1 MKTSY
6 SFPSSLRFTDAQT
19 GKEKTLKS
27 NEELKSTQD
36 SVLFSKQIDTL
47 VDNQITLFEANE
59 VMKEAAMQADRRNF
73 EGARKLILKNS
84 ADIKKKMKPGSKNS
98 KEIMALDSMNT
109 KYEESLKDIETKTDF
124 DYKMIQKEVKSNS
137 YKIKTKRVKK

>member
-1 MKTSY
+1 
-6 SFPSSLRFTDAQT
+6 
-19 GKEKTLKS
+19 
-27 NEELKSTQD
+27 
-36 SVLFSKQIDTL
+36 
-47 VDNQITLFEANE
+47 
-59 VMKEAAMQADRRNF
+59 
-73 EGARKLILKNS
+73 
-84 ADIKKKMKPGSKNS
+84 MKPGSKNS